1 VFRFVRE
8 NANIPGM
15 HATFDPIMLA
25 RATVKTTAIALLVS
39 CAFAAA
45 CGGAEAPAADP
56 ATPAAGSAAPSGP
69 RVFFVQ
75 PQDGATVKSPVK
87 LEFGIADYQ
96 LAAVPP
102 GAMEARPGMGH
113 HHVGVDTDCL
123 PAGTEIPMASPWVH
137 FGKANTTIDMQ
148 FPPGPHKLTLQL
160 GNDLHRAIDGLCTTI
175 NVMVVE

>member
-1 VFRFVRE
+1 
-8 NANIPGM
+8 
-15 HATFDPIMLA
+15 
-25 RATVKTTAIALLVS
+25 
-39 CAFAAA
+39 
-45 CGGAEAPAADP
+45 
-56 ATPAAGSAAPSGP
+56 
-69 RVFFVQ
+69 VQ

-102 GAMEARPGMGH
+102 GAMEARPGLGH

-160 GNDLHRAIDGLCTTI
+160 GNDLHRAIEGLCTTI
-175 NVMVVE
+175 NVTVVE

>member
-1 VFRFVRE
+1 MFGLRYGD
-8 NANIPGM
+8 ANIARM
-15 HATFDPIMLA
+15 HATFDPIICRRATA
-25 RATVKTTAIALLVS
+25 RAVRAALLIS
-39 CAFAAA
+39 SIFAAA
-45 CGGAEAPAADP
+45 CGGDTPPAEP
-56 ATPAAGSAAPSGP
+56 ATPAGGAATPSGP

-113 HHVGVDTDCL
+113 HHVGVDADCL

-160 GNDLHRAIDGLCTTI
+160 GNDLHRAIEGLCTTI
-175 NVMVVE
+175 NVTVVE